1 MAILG
6 FFRHGGRIA
15 WALIAAVLLLLGVT
29 TATLANTIKVRYER
43 DVTRMVFNDNL
54 ELLEDV
60 RRSVGARTDS
70 LDKALA
76 SAPDQPPDSSYVV
89 VSINENR
96 LWYKQGDRVL
106 FTTRVATGSGKVL
119 EKTGGGG
126 DQWKFETPRGRL
138 VVQSKETDPAWVPPD
153 WHFVEQA
160 KKRRLGL
167 VRLNR
172 GQQIPTP
179 DGAMVT
185 TSGNEVVK
193 KFADGREEVLEADD
207 GREIVVNGNIVV
219 PPFGTNQRRYEGV
232 LGTHRLNLGDGYAL
246 HGTNVP
252 ESIGQSVSH
261 GCVRLR
267 NEDIET
273 LYRLVPVGTPVYI
286 Y

>member
-15 WALIAAVLLLLGVT
+15 WALIASVLLLLGVT
-29 TATLANTIKVRYER
+29 TMTLARTMRVRYER

-54 ELLEDV
+54 ELLDDV

-70 LDKALA
+70 LDKVLA
-76 SAPDQPPDSSYVV
+76 SAPEQPSDSSYIV
-89 VSINENR
+89 VSIDENR

-119 EKTGGGG
+119 EKTTGGGEK
-126 DQWKFETPRGRL
+126 WKFETPRGRL
-138 VVQSKETDPAWVPPD
+138 VVRSKETDPAWVPPD

-172 GQQIPTP
+172 GQEIPTP
-179 DGAMVT
+179 DGAVVT

-193 KFADGREEVLEADD
+193 KYADGREEVLEADD
-207 GREIVVNGNIVV
+207 GREIVVGGNIVV

-246 HGTNVP
+246 HGTNLP

-273 LYRLVPVGTPVYI
+273 LYRMVPTGTPVYI

>member
-6 FFRHGGRIA
+6 FFRRGGRIA
-15 WALIAAVLLLLGVT
+15 WTLILAVVLLLGVT
-29 TATLANTIKVRYER
+29 TVTLANTMRVRYER

-54 ELLEDV
+54 DLLDDV
-60 RRSVGARTDS
+60 RKSVGMKVDS
-70 LDKALA
+70 LGQVLEKAPELPA
-76 SAPDQPPDSSYVV
+76 DSSYLV
-89 VSINENR
+89 VSIGENR
-96 LWYKQGDRVL
+96 IWYKQGDRVL

-119 EKTGGGG
+119 EKTGQGGE
-126 DQWKFETPRGRL
+126 QWKFETPRGRL
-138 VVQSKETDPAWVPPD
+138 LVQSKETDPAWVPPD

-167 VRLNR
+167 LKMTR
-172 GQQIPTP
+172 GQQIATA
-179 DGAMVT
+179 DGAVVT
-185 TSGNEVVK
+185 TSGNDIVK
-193 KFADGREEVLEADD
+193 RLPDGTEEVLEADD

-246 HGTNVP
+246 HGTNRP
-252 ESIGQSVSH
+252 ETIGRSVSH

-273 LYRLVPVGTPVYI
+273 LYRMVPVGTPVYI

>member
-15 WALIAAVLLLLGVT
+15 WALIAAVILLLGVT
-29 TATLANTIKVRYER
+29 GVTMARTLRVRYER

-54 ELLEDV
+54 ELLDDV
-60 RRSVGARTDS
+60 RKSVGAKTDS
-70 LDKALA
+70 LDKVLA
-76 SAPDQPPDSSYVV
+76 SAPDQPSDSSYIV
-89 VSINENR
+89 VSIGENR

-119 EKTGGGG
+119 EKGKGGG
-126 DQWKFETPRGRL
+126 DKWKFETPRGRL
-138 VVQSKETDPAWVPPD
+138 VVVSKETDPAWVPPD

-167 VRLNR
+167 IRLNR
-172 GQQIPTP
+172 GQVIPAP
-179 DGAMVT
+179 DSSVVT
-185 TSGNEVVK
+185 VSGNEVVK
-193 KFADGREEVLEADD
+193 RFPDGREEVLEADD

-273 LYRLVPVGTPVYI
+273 LYRMVPTGTPVYI